1 MGAGAMS
8 KVTFKVTLTSDPKL
22 PFKMYVA
29 RLGRRAAGALAEP
42 WGRVRGCCAAAWDAF
57 GPLHRSG
64 MPSARPRPTP
74 WSCAAGC
81 GRCPR
86 QVGTSAA

>member
-29 RLGRRAAGALAEP
+29 RLGMQACCRRPGRAL
-42 WGRVRGCCAAAWDAF
+42 G
-57 GPLHRSG
+57 
-64 MPSARPRPTP
+64 ARPGLLRRCVGCIRPASPVGHALGTP
-74 WSCAAGC
+74 AANTLELC
-81 GRCPR
+81 GSLRT
-86 QVGTSAA
+86 Q